1 MESKRRTTVQR
12 MLDSINDLRPNE
24 REEIAE
30 ALLDAQID
38 EIPLKEIEG
47 EPISLLDEWEEIEN
61 HDANFGK
68 LVGLSTGYRVLDD
81 MTMGLAPGE
90 LTIVAAPTSVGK
102 GEPLDNLLPTPNG
115 FVRMGDIKVGD
126 FVFNNNGKPTRVK
139 GVFDKGV
146 KQTYEVRFDDGC
158 SIEVCEDHLWTVHT
172 PASAGHRH
180 YIKVQTLDTKTL
192 YAISL
197 DREKEKTFFGGR
209 KNDIFRCYLPEQ
221 EAVEYS
227 EKPLPIHPY
236 VLGGL
241 LADGYLRN
249 TSLQW
254 TKKDDSV
261 IAKMNAIE
269 PLVHRANPVQHGFKN
284 SKKIM
289 AELRKM
295 GLWGKSSADKFI
307 PEQYLLASVTQ
318 RKALLEGLL
327 DGDGTTQ
334 DGITVYSTTSERL
347 KNDVIELASS
357 LGIITRASLV
367 QDSQRG
373 KKHDY
378 WRIRLHLK
386 NRSCSNLIKNRCYG
400 QTHRKMVSIVP
411 KRKTEIRCI
420 AVEAKNELYLTSRNY
435 IVTHN
440 SLLCLNIAANL
451 VMKDHAVGFIT
462 LEMTRPEIGSRLKRI
477 LGDENASL
485 VGGVIVNKSD
495 RMSWRSVETFLK
507 KAKENWNIEALFI
520 DHLHYFARNLENQA
534 EELGLITQEFKHLAI
549 KYNIPIVLIS
559 HTRKTDNMGKER
571 AATMNDLRGS
581 SFIAQD
587 ADIVLMLNRVW
598 QNDEDSGTIVDPTGI
613 RVTLEKNRNRYGVPV
628 GTAFRLNKNGL
639 RIETAMSSEE
649 LMAWNRNKPEQKQ
662 GFSSQYQAQPQPT
675 PPKESPIEQDIF
687 SDLI

>member
-1 MESKRRTTVQR
+1 MENKRRTTVQR

-47 EPISLLDEWEEIEN
+47 EPISLLDEWEEIEK

-90 LTIVAAPTSVGK
+90 LTIVAAATSVGK
-102 GEPLDNLLPTPNG
+102 
-115 FVRMGDIKVGD
+115 
-126 FVFNNNGKPTRVK
+126 
-139 GVFDKGV
+139 
-146 KQTYEVRFDDGC
+146 
-158 SIEVCEDHLWTVHT
+158 
-172 PASAGHRH
+172 
-180 YIKVQTLDTKTL
+180 
-192 YAISL
+192 
-197 DREKEKTFFGGR
+197 
-209 KNDIFRCYLPEQ
+209 
-221 EAVEYS
+221 
-227 EKPLPIHPY
+227 
-236 VLGGL
+236 
-241 LADGYLRN
+241 
-249 TSLQW
+249 
-254 TKKDDSV
+254 
-261 IAKMNAIE
+261 
-269 PLVHRANPVQHGFKN
+269 
-284 SKKIM
+284 
-289 AELRKM
+289 
-295 GLWGKSSADKFI
+295 
-307 PEQYLLASVTQ
+307 
-318 RKALLEGLL
+318 
-327 DGDGTTQ
+327 
-334 DGITVYSTTSERL
+334 
-347 KNDVIELASS
+347 
-357 LGIITRASLV
+357 
-367 QDSQRG
+367 
-373 KKHDY
+373 
-378 WRIRLHLK
+378 
-386 NRSCSNLIKNRCYG
+386 
-400 QTHRKMVSIVP
+400 
-411 KRKTEIRCI
+411 
-420 AVEAKNELYLTSRNY
+420 
-435 IVTHN
+435 

-507 KAKENWNIEALFI
+507 KAKENWNIEVLFI

-662 GFSSQYQAQPQPT
+662 GFSSHFEATPKQTVSPRTEVAEPEIDIE
-675 PPKESPIEQDIF
+675 PPKSEATVKQDIF